1 MREMKKI
8 LILAYEYY
16 PMENANTKIVRNLC
30 GLLAESCSVDLVTSA
45 KPGMPGPEYDG
56 KVHVIRVPEYSFHRE
71 KCTGPLTPGILA
83 RMVSAKIRG
92 KLAHDETVPMLSR
105 LYEYGIRKAVRV
117 SDYDA
122 VISFSAPFLTHV
134 CASRVVQGSGTTW
147 IAVSFD
153 PFFSNRIFDPGR
165 LEERKK
171 QEESVLAPA
180 DRVLITYP
188 TDRDYLQAGV
198 AFSDRITGVEMP
210 GIFPDVQETAADHEG
225 CRCCFFGSLYRE
237 IRNPRRTAELFSAAG
252 EGIEMRF
259 VGRLVD
265 GTEDELF
272 PAGHSCRVT
281 GEKRGAA
288 LEEEYREADILVNI
302 GNAVTNQMPS
312 KIFEYISTG
321 KPIVNIYR
329 SPECPTLRYLEK
341 YPLALN
347 IPETDVETDLT
358 ESAERVR
365 NFCREKKGQRVS
377 AEEIAGLYRE
387 NTYEALA
394 EKLLE
399 AAGGAAACR
408 PGEKT

>member
-16 PMENANTKIVRNLC
+16 PMEHANTKIVRNLC
-30 GLLAESCSVDLVTSA
+30 GQLAESCSVDLVTSA

-117 SDYDA
+117 PDYDA

-321 KPIVNIYR
+321 KPIINIYR

-347 IPETDVETDLT
+347 ICETDVETDLT

>member
-1 MREMKKI
+1 MREIKKI
-8 LILAYEYY
+8 LVLAFEYF

-30 GLLAESCSVDLVTSA
+30 GLLAESCDVDIVTSA

-92 KLAHDETVPMLSR
+92 KLEHDETVPMLSR
-105 LYEYGIRKAVRV
+105 LYEDGIRKAVRV

-122 VISFSAPFLTHV
+122 VISFSAPCLTHV
-134 CASRVVQGSGTTW
+134 CASRAVRGSGTPW
-147 IAVSFD
+147 IAVNFD
-153 PFFSNRIFDPGR
+153 PFFSNRIFDPER
-165 LEERKK
+165 LEERKR
-171 QEESVLAPA
+171 QEESTLAPA

-188 TDRDYLQAGV
+188 TDRDYLRAGV
-198 AFSDRITGVEMP
+198 AFSDKITGVEMP
-210 GIFPDVQETAADHEG
+210 GVSPDVQGAADDHDG

-237 IRNPRRTAELFSAAG
+237 IRNPRRTAELFTAAG
-252 EGIEMRF
+252 DVIEMRF

-265 GTEDELF
+265 GTEAELF
-272 PAGHSCRVT
+272 PAGHTCLVT
-281 GEKRGAA
+281 GEKRGAE

-302 GNAVTNQMPS
+302 GNAVYNQMPS

-347 IPETDVETDLT
+347 IPETDVETNLA

-365 NFCREKKGQRVS
+365 NFCLEKKGQRVP
-377 AEEIAGLYRE
+377 AEEIARLYRG
-387 NTYEALA
+387 NTYETLA

-399 AAGGAAACR
+399 AAGEAAAR
-408 PGEKT
+408 RRGEKS